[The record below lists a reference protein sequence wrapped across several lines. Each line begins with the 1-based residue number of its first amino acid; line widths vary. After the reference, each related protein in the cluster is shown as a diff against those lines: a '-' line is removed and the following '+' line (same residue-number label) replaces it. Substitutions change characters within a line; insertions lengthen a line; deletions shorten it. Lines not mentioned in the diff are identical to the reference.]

1 MATKKKVTKRS
12 VSGSVVTRRV
22 NVPSGTRQIN
32 LVITIGRAVHKKGF
46 KMAKGGIQDD
56 PLGGGG

>member
-1 MATKKKVTKRS
+1 MLMATKKKVTK
-12 VSGSVVTRRV
+12 GKALGAVTRRLT
-22 NVPSGTRQIN
+22 VPAGTRQIN
-32 LVITIGRAVHKKGF
+32 LVITIGKPVKKGF

>member
-1 MATKKKVTKRS
+1 MATKKKVTKGMP
-12 VSGSVVTRRV
+12 SGSVVTRRV

-32 LVITIGRAVHKKGF
+32 LQITIGRASKHF
-46 KMAKGGIQDD
+46 KSAKGGIQDD

>member
-1 MATKKKVTKRS
+1 MATKKKVTKGG

-22 NVPSGTRQIN
+22 SVPSGTRQIN
-32 LVITIGRAVHKKGF
+32 LVITIGKAPHKKSF

>member
-1 MATKKKVTKRS
+1 MATKKKVTKRAAP
-12 VSGSVVTRRV
+12 GSVATRRV
-22 NVPSGTRQIN
+22 NVPAGTRQIN
-32 LVITIGRAVHKKGF
+32 LVITIGRTIKKKGF

>member
-1 MATKKKVTKRS
+1 MATKKKVTKGAA
-12 VSGSVVTRRV
+12 SGPIVTRRV
-22 NVPSGTRQIN
+22 NVPTGTRQIN
-32 LVITIGRAVHKKGF
+32 LEITIGKAGHKKGF